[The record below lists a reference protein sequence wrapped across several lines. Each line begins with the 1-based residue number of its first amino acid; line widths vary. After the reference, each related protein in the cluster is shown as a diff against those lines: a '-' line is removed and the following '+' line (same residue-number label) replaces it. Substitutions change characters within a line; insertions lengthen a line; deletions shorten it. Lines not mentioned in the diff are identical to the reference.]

1 MGEMFQTQAARRSW
15 LGPGGGAGSHPLLL
29 EMNEE
34 EKLLEA
40 QAEPLPEQ
48 LVTHEDR
55 LRTRPPA
62 ELWKDHAST
71 DAKHDEIF
79 SREKNTDAEKNRA
92 CWI

>member
-15 LGPGGGAGSHPLLL
+15 LGPGGHAGSHPLLL

-55 LRTRPPA
+55 LRTCPPA
-62 ELWKDHAST
+62 ELWKAHAST
-71 DAKHDEIF
+71 ETEHNEIF
-79 SREKNTDAEKNRA
+79 NREKHTDAEKNRS